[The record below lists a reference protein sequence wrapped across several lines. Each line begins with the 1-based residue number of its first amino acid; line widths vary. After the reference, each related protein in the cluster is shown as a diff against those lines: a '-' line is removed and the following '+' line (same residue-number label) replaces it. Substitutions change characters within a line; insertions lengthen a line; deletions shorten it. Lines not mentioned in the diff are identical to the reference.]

1 MKNFSVI
8 TYQSE
13 STKLYNHWSEG
24 LTMTIIKDGI
34 KIELTEQEI
43 EELVKSLPRTVGGTY

>member
-13 STKLYNHWSEG
+13 STKLYSHWSEG
-24 LTMTIIKDGI
+24 LTMFIMKDGI
-34 KIELTEQEI
+34 KITLNEQEI
-43 EELVKSLPRTVGGTY
+43 QELVKSLPRTVGGRY

>member
-13 STKLYNHWSEG
+13 STKLYSHWSEG

-43 EELVKSLPRTVGGTY
+43 EELVKSLPRTVGGSY

>member
-24 LTMTIIKDGI
+24 LTMFIKKDGVNI
-34 KIELTEQEI
+34 TLNEKEI